1 MRKTWLP
8 FWLSLHDE
16 LRGSFP
22 TLVVYL
28 LLVVLAVLGH
38 ALRQTETRSFLWA
51 THVLMLY
58 HATAGDVTLA
68 LFRCFCYT
76 ILTSYP
82 ALFLACSL

>member
-16 LRGSFP
+16 LRDSFP
-22 TLVVYL
+22 TLVCL

-38 ALRQTETRSFLWA
+38 ALRQTETWSFLRT

-58 HATAGDVTLA
+58 HATAGDVALA
-68 LFRCFCYT
+68 LFRCFSYT